1 MPVYFLW
8 KIPELYLQEY
18 LFNKINNLEIKN
30 QGKGKKNESTP
41 S

>member
-8 KIPELYLQEY
+8 KILELYLQEY
-18 LFNKINNLEIKN
+18 LFNKISNLEIKN